1 MKKIVLGALA
11 GFATLCGSVP
21 AFAQA
26 GLEEQL
32 MCAIETMGEAEAEA
46 LSRVLGT
53 PDAAATDAEVAPLQ
67 QAVTTC
73 AAKHGWSEQS
83 SETKLQFN
91 LSMLSAL
98 GLAEKLAALDVDAV
112 RFETVLDDQSTDQLQ
127 AVLNDPENSQILREA
142 IAMLKAEQGGAAN
155 PEMAGLLAAYI
166 VHVTEAQLLTMEMM
180 GLAL

>member
-1 MKKIVLGALA
+1 MKKIMLAALVGAA
-11 GFATLCGSVP
+11 ALCSSVP
-21 AFAQA
+21 ASAQA

-73 AAKHGWSEQS
+73 AAKHGWSKQD
-83 SETKLQFN
+83 SEIKLQFN
-91 LSMLSAL
+91 FSMLSAL
-98 GLAEKLAALDVDAV
+98 GLAEKLTAMNVDAV

-142 IAMLKAEQGGAAN
+142 ITMLKAEQGGAAN
-155 PEMAGLLAAYI
+155 PEMAGLLAAYL
-166 VHVTEAQLLTMEMM
+166 VHVTEAQMLTMEMM